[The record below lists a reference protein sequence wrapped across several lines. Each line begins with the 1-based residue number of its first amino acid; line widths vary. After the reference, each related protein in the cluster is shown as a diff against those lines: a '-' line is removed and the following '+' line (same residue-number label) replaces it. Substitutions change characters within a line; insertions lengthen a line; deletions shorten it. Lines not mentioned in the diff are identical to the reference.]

1 MYTVDANNA
10 GSNDHE
16 FEKINGE
23 YLKSNHGR
31 LRNLPD
37 IDSSSSRSKLQ
48 TAEDPSEDPSDQTRE
63 PVELSDE
70 KSNTQVADH
79 DSDSISSTSKQMMEE
94 FRSNNSISVVTAK
107 SIVMTLYP
115 ILVNSTNSTSMIS
128 TPSESPTFIVT
139 QNTFLPDYNSSII
152 VSELPFNNSLFNLN
166 RELEIDN
173 PISLLATIT
182 AFPSI
187 RHILVNRSSDTCLFP
202 RLRNIHHD
210 WHHDLNPENVES
222 FEVYSVVHTN
232 PVPKYGQFGS
242 SSKYGS
248 ANTKPDTL
256 SKNYSDIVERFHRAL
271 REGNPCSEPKDADT
285 RSTSKPLILSL
296 QALID
301 TYKPKLFIEYSFI
314 PTKASQVSSASFS
327 GEISREL
334 SKSNSY
340 LTSLSLEVIDSI
352 PFKASEIDSPTD
364 TSSCKGAANTE
375 LSTNTYFASGNLA
388 TIDSFSG
395 QYDCAQTVPDLVGLT
410 DMYQLLPS
418 EFEGKL
424 GQILCRCNYTFV
436 YKTLPDSRYFT
447 FWDSISSLIK
457 AASSSASQLCDLS
470 YESSVYTSS
479 DFMSHVKYTHIVVRR
494 NDTADSAG
502 LFPPRNNYL
511 TVDALFSLPL
521 KRRSVEN
528 LAAAIVTYLSTKSSS
543 SLLELG
549 LQNSSL
555 SPPYYNLL
563 QLEAATDFSE
573 IRLNAWVGNLFIRGS
588 KILSLSEA
596 DAIDVAMAVQSVPS
610 SSTTTSSSGSYSSS
624 YSWRK
629 NSRKYSSNSGTQN
642 SSADSN
648 TSTTANP
655 TASPYSSSSSRS
667 RRLSAISYSSY
678 SKSVKEGS
686 GSDGLLYKD
695 GAVLSWMLSN
705 RSFDDSGDH
714 VDSQI
719 QLKINKLST
728 KGRGGQKDLATDSK
742 SPEDKVSFNSDVR
755 ALQKEMQDRESISF
769 QHWMKRLSSANQL
782 RSIKHS
788 KIVYI
793 FGNEISLLS
802 IKIATLFPSTIVV
815 SVLGSHASMQ
825 SHMSLVSLMAIRNN
839 IITYPKLTVE
849 KFAALLVAPERADHS
864 ILHFD
869 FVLRVILLA
878 VEKSGTVVG
887 SDKQGSSGTPAM
899 CGVDVIEESIA
910 SILLLSNVTYV
921 ELPSPVTLRV
931 LLQKIVPTCAD
942 YIGSRYAS
950 RTAILESALQYIGFG
965 VDATIIEL
973 HDDFGSEEE
982 IRPTRLFK
990 VQISFQSTSTN
1001 KDSDTGTETGN
1012 DCRQASVFYQERRS
1026 SFGVS
1031 LYSLLHLGIIASQKK
1046 QLLEMLVSLPIWY
1059 LSQVDSEVT
1068 DDLDSILPWNLF
1080 LQLDISGSKR
1090 KWSFSYHPHDEYGCL
1105 VESPSVGV
1113 KSESENAALDRLQGI
1128 STWRVIEKELGSH
1141 EADLANGRFSFVEHS
1156 SGYGYLST
1164 RIAKKYSN
1172 ATVISLEK
1180 DSSKIAHHLKIIKT
1194 LGVRNN
1200 ALCKK
1205 TVADTTIYKNIYE
1218 SPELLRYQ
1226 YVPQSMLKDF
1236 FSSASIEEW
1245 GQTVGQILSI
1255 ALTTFAYIP
1264 RAAQVSWA
1272 MHMIF
1277 GEVYSSKQSA
1287 SGDDDDVD
1295 SEIQRF
1301 RYYLD
1306 APYRSLGDIF
1316 RGETSLCQIRDDLDS
1331 ENQLK
1336 SKLYLVKHPQQVY
1349 VGFEESWLLKVARTS
1364 DDGNTSILLTPM
1376 QSPEKRSRNSQAL
1389 WPFVR
1394 CDIINMTRKVHH
1406 HYDYKKDGHKRTYI
1420 MEIRVNETLTQE
1432 IQARLD
1438 VVDVSSVHS
1447 FENAN
1452 GNIILSRQEG
1462 IADSEGK
1469 VLIDQV
1475 HSRYEYLHPFMARI
1489 QNDTSGSDV
1498 LPADGSLDSQ
1508 HGSQVIEKYSND
1520 KFVQLPAGCHPN
1532 QHSIVSVSLYR
1543 EKDDWPIPYN
1553 SIYGVTLI
1561 TLLRLGL
1568 DDSLRERFFSS
1579 FMQLPLYEDMAPWNI
1594 VLMGSGLQYIDYDTK
1609 DVTFDKEVSKAYM
1622 IMTVLMNYK
1631 RTVEDFKRC
1640 GSKAS
1645 TVYNLPY
1652 VSDCVGTYVDKAL
1665 SCPSLSLPVPC
1676 PDGAC
1681 HTSYISCL
1689 KSMSTELDGLT
1700 EIQNLITSTQKSNS
1714 NSKSAVLSD
1723 EIPGNSEMK
1732 SILGSFS
1739 EKTYMKN
1746 IFKIF

>member
-1 MYTVDANNA
+1 MPDTDLR
-10 GSNDHE
+10 GSRAQ
-16 FEKINGE
+16 
-23 YLKSNHGR
+23 SQ
-31 LRNLPD
+31 PV
-37 IDSSSSRSKLQ
+37 
-48 TAEDPSEDPSDQTRE
+48 EDPSEDQTR
-63 PVELSDE
+63 VSADVSDGE
-70 KSNTQVADH
+70 STTQVADH
-79 DSDSISSTSKQMMEE
+79 DSDSDSISSTTTTTTTQIREE
-94 FRSNNSISVVTAK
+94 FSSNNSIPVEAAK
-107 SIVMTLYP
+107 SILMTLYP
-115 ILVNSTNSTSMIS
+115 MVVSANSSYTIS
-128 TPSESPTFIVT
+128 IPPSDSPTFIET
-139 QNTFLPDYNSSII
+139 QNTSVPDYNSSII
-152 VSELPFNNSLFNLN
+152 VDEIPANKSFLNSSIV
-166 RELEIDN
+166 LEMDN
-173 PISLLATIT
+173 PILVGASLLATIS

-187 RHILVNRSSDTCLFP
+187 RHILVNRSSNSCLFP

-210 WHHDLNPENVES
+210 WYEYLNPENLES
-222 FEVYSVVHTN
+222 FEVYSVEHTN
-232 PVPKYGQFGS
+232 PAPKYSQFGS
-242 SSKYGS
+242 RSKYES
-248 ANTKPDTL
+248 TSTKTDTA
-256 SKNYSDIVERFHRAL
+256 SKNYSDIVERFHRSL
-271 REGNPCSEPKDADT
+271 REGNPCSESKDTD
-285 RSTSKPLILSL
+285 SHSSIKPLLLSL

-301 TYKPKLFIEYSFI
+301 TCKPKLFIEYSFL
-314 PTKASQVSSASFS
+314 PTKANQLASTSSN

-340 LTSLSLEVIDSI
+340 LTSLSLEVTDSI
-352 PFKASEIDSPTD
+352 PFKANEMDSPAD
-364 TSSCKGAANTE
+364 TSSSCKGTETE
-375 LSTNTYFASGNLA
+375 LSSNTYFASGNSA
-388 TIDSFSG
+388 TIDSFPG

-410 DMYQLLPS
+410 DQYHLLPS
-418 EFEGKL
+418 EFEDKL
-424 GQILCRCNYTFV
+424 GRILCRCNFTFV
-436 YKTLPDSRYFT
+436 YKTLPDSSYFT
-447 FWDSISSLIK
+447 FWDSISTLMK

-470 YESSVYTSS
+470 YESSIYSSS

-494 NDTADSAG
+494 NDSADSIG
-502 LFPPRNNYL
+502 LFSPRNNYL

-521 KRRSVEN
+521 KRSSVES
-528 LAAAIVTYLSTKSSS
+528 LAAAIITYLSTKSSS
-543 SLLELG
+543 SLRELG
-549 LQNSSL
+549 LHNSSL
-555 SPPYYNLL
+555 VPPYYNLS

-573 IRLNAWVGNLFIRGS
+573 MHLKSWVSNLLVRGS
-588 KILSLSEA
+588 KILSISEA
-596 DAIDVAMAVQSVPS
+596 NAIDVTMAMQSVPTS
-610 SSTTTSSSGSYSSS
+610 STTSSSGSYSSS
-624 YSWRK
+624 YSWRR
-629 NSRKYSSNSGTQN
+629 NSRKYTSSPGSQN
-642 SSADSN
+642 SSTDSN
-648 TSTTANP
+648 TSTAIP
-655 TASPYSSSSSRS
+655 TASPYSSSSSHR

-678 SKSVKEGS
+678 SKSLKEGS
-686 GSDGLLYKD
+686 GSDGLLYKA
-695 GAVLSWMLSN
+695 GAVLSWMLPN
-705 RSFDDSGDH
+705 KTFDDSGDH

-719 QLKINKLST
+719 ELKISKLSL
-728 KGRGGQKDLATDSK
+728 KGRSKKDLATDSDSK
-742 SPEDKVSFNSDVR
+742 SSEEKVSFNSDVR
-755 ALQKEMQDRESISF
+755 ALQKEMQDRESTSF
-769 QHWMKRLSSANQL
+769 QHWMKRLSNSNQL

-793 FGNEISLLS
+793 FGNAISLLS
-802 IKIATLFPSTIVV
+802 MKIATLFPSTIVV

-839 IITYPKLTVE
+839 IITYPKLTLE
-849 KFAALLVAPERADHS
+849 KFAALLVAPERGDHS
-864 ILHFD
+864 ILHID

-878 VEKSGTVVG
+878 VEKVG
-887 SDKQGSSGTPAM
+887 IVAESVKQGSSETPAM
-899 CGVDVIEESIA
+899 CGVDIIEESIA
-910 SILLLSNVTYV
+910 AILLLSNVTYV
-921 ELPSPVTLRV
+921 ELPSPVALRI

-942 YIGSRYAS
+942 YIGSRYES
-950 RTAILESALQYIGFG
+950 RMSILESALQYIGFG
-965 VDATIIEL
+965 IESTITEL
-973 HDDFGSEEE
+973 RDDVGSEED
-982 IRPTRLFK
+982 IRSTRLFK
-990 VQISFQSTSTN
+990 VRISFQSNSTN
-1001 KDSDTGTETGN
+1001 SDSDIGAETDN
-1012 DCRQASVFYQERRS
+1012 DCRKAAVFYQKRRS

-1059 LSQVDSEVT
+1059 LSQVHSEIT
-1068 DDLDSILPWNLF
+1068 DDLDYILPWNLF
-1080 LQLDISGSKR
+1080 LQLDASSSKK

-1105 VESPSVGV
+1105 EEPPSVGV
-1113 KSESENAALDRLQGI
+1113 KSESESAALDRLQGI

-1141 EADLANGRFSFVEHS
+1141 EADLANGRFSFVEHN

-1172 ATVISLEK
+1172 ATIISLEK
-1180 DSSKIAHHLKIIKT
+1180 DGSKIAHHLKIIKS

-1287 SGDDDDVD
+1287 LGDDDGDVD
-1295 SEIQRF
+1295 SEIKRF

-1306 APYRSLGDIF
+1306 VPYRSLGDVF
-1316 RGETSLCQIRDDLDS
+1316 RVDASLCPIRDDLDS

-1336 SKLYLVKHPQQVY
+1336 SKLQLVKHPQQVY
-1349 VGFEESWLLKVARTS
+1349 VGFEESWLLKAARTS

-1394 CDIINMTRKVHH
+1394 CDIMNMTRKVHH
-1406 HYDYKKDGHKRTYI
+1406 HYDYKKDGHKRTYT
-1420 MEIRVNETLTQE
+1420 MEIRVNATLTQE
-1432 IQARLD
+1432 IQAQLD
-1438 VVDVSSVHS
+1438 VMDVSSVHS

-1452 GNIILSRQEG
+1452 GNIILSRQED
-1462 IADSEGK
+1462 IADSDGK

-1489 QNDTSGSDV
+1489 QNGTSDSDV
-1498 LPADGSLDSQ
+1498 PRADGSLETQQ
-1508 HGSQVIEKYSND
+1508 HGNQLMETNSND

-1609 DVTFDKEVSKAYM
+1609 DFTFDKEVSKAYM

-1676 PDGAC
+1676 PDGEC

-1700 EIQNLITSTQKSNS
+1700 EIQKLIASTQKSNS
-1714 NSKSAVLSD
+1714 NSKEEVLSD
-1723 EIPGNSEMK
+1723 EIPGDSEMK

-1739 EKTYMKN
+1739 EKTYMTN
-1746 IFKIF
+1746 IFKQF